1 MQYCPKCASERIM
14 KNGRHLERQRFR
26 CKDCGFQFTRDTPR
40 GRPAT
45 EKAMAIL
52 RYTLGL
58 SFNAIAR
65 IYGVATSTVM
75 RWVRDFAEKTYEK
88 PSPWGS
94 CHHRT
99 WWDVALFAFK
109 KNKLWLWKAYCRD
122 TGQLID
128 WECSNRDQSTLAR
141 LMARLRRWSVWF
153 FCTDNWKVYPR
164 EIPEDDLIQGKRG
177 TVRIERN
184 NARQRHW
191 FARFKRKSQVVSR
204 SLRMVDLTISLFARF
219 HVNGQREDIL
229 SFF

>member
-1 MQYCPKCASERIM
+1 MS
-14 KNGRHLERQRFR
+14 
-26 CKDCGFQFTRDTPR
+26 FQTR
-40 GRPAT
+40 
-45 EKAMAIL
+45 
-52 RYTLGL
+52 
-58 SFNAIAR
+58 S
-65 IYGVATSTVM
+65 
-75 RWVRDFAEKTYEK
+75 
-88 PSPWGS
+88 
-94 CHHRT
+94 
-99 WWDVALFAFK
+99 
-109 KNKLWLWKAYCRD
+109 
-122 TGQLID
+122 QLID
-128 WECSNRDQSTLAR
+128 WECGNRDQSTLAR